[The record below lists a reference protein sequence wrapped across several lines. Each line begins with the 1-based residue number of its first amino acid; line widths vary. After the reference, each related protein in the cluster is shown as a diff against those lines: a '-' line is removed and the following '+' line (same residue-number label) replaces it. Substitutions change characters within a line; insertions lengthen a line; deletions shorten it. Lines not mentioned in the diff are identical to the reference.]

1 MPFLPYSRGAM
12 KLPRAILFDNDG
24 VLVTSEA
31 RHRAAWGRMLIEL
44 GLPYSE
50 EEMASMAGG
59 TATKILIK
67 LLTKY
72 RPGWDPADYDV
83 EALVLRKNNYYLE
96 NLKKEGLDPYPGV
109 RECLTWLAVVSNAR
123 RRELQFALEASRLI
137 EFFELTISR
146 DEAPKPKPDPA
157 GYLHAASALG
167 ALPQEALVVED
178 SPPGITA
185 GLMGGI
191 PCAALLTSF
200 TEAEMATPVPGRP
213 DLKPV
218 VIRPTVRELHAWL
231 QQLPRA

>member
-1 MPFLPYSRGAM
+1 M

-24 VLVTSEA
+24 VLVTSEP

-59 TATKILIK
+59 TAPKIMTA
-67 LLTKY
+67 LLNKY
-72 RPGWDPADYDV
+72 RPGWDPAQYDV
-83 EALVLRKNNYYLE
+83 DALVLRKNDYYLDS
-96 NLKKEGLDPYPGV
+96 LKKDGMDPYPGV
-109 RECLTWLAVVSNAR
+109 RECLIWLKEQGVAIAVVSNAR

-157 GYLHAASALG
+157 GYLYAASALG
-167 ALPQEALVVED
+167 ALPQESLVVED

-200 TEAEMATPVPGRP
+200 TEAEMASPVLGRP